1 MSGDVSRPG
10 LRKGGIIEKTKEF
23 WRVYSRIRVG
33 KIGLVLLLIYVV
45 MAVFAPW
52 IAPYNPRAI
61 LVGKHF
67 EPPSWKH
74 PLGTDEMGR
83 DILSEVIYGAR
94 TSLLVGI
101 LAALL
106 TMVIGTAI
114 GIASG
119 YIGGITDDLLMR
131 LTDLFL
137 VIPGLPFIIVLS
149 VILGASIWNII
160 LVIALIAWPGTARLV
175 RSETLSLKE
184 RMFVH
189 ASRVAGASDFYIM
202 VHHILPNVLPIV
214 SATMVLNV
222 TRAIILEAGL
232 SFLGLGDPTAI
243 SWGTMLYF
251 ADKEGAMLSPNPYY
265 IIAPGV
271 ALMGIG
277 LAFVFISYA
286 LDEVVNPKLR
296 QRR

>member
-1 MSGDVSRPG
+1 MASKSRPG
-10 LRKGGIIEKTKEF
+10 FKHGGFLEKAKEF
-23 WRVYSRIRVG
+23 WHVYSRIRMG
-33 KIGLVLLLIYVV
+33 KIGLALLLLYIV

-52 IAPYNPRAI
+52 IAPYNPKAR
-61 LVGKHF
+61 LGKHF
-67 EPPSWKH
+67 EPPSWQH

-83 DILSEVIYGAR
+83 DILSQVIFGAR

-106 TMVIGTAI
+106 TMAIGTAI
-114 GIASG
+114 GIVSG
-119 YIGGITDDLLMR
+119 YVGGLVDDFLMR
-131 LTDLFL
+131 ITDLFL

-149 VILGASIWNII
+149 VILGPSIWNII

-189 ASRVAGASDFYIM
+189 ASRVAGASGPYIM
-202 VHHILPNVLPIV
+202 LHHILPNVLPIV

-232 SFLGLGDPTAI
+232 SFLGLGDPTVI

-265 IIAPGV
+265 IIAPGI

-296 QRR
+296 HVR